1 MRCAKLTRKTGREM
15 LNLRPASNEPATNVT
30 TSQGDY
36 RVIVSRGAIE
46 SIGPEMR
53 GAGVDGRAFL
63 IADYSM
69 FPLLVRRAHEAL
81 ERGGYE
87 THALILE
94 LGEAAKTIETA
105 TKIYEWL
112 AEQRAERID
121 CLVSMGGGVTTDL
134 VGFVAGTWLRGVPVV
149 HVPTSLAAM
158 VDASIGGKA
167 AVNLPIGKN
176 LVGAFKQPRLV
187 VHDIDFLDTL
197 PRRELAAGWAEAV
210 KHALILDDD
219 LLDTFERNAEDLA
232 ALSGDLVEPVIR
244 RSVEIKAEIV
254 SADEFETGNER
265 VLLNYGHT
273 IGHAIEAVTDY
284 GTYLHGEAVSVGMM
298 VAGGISQRMGLIS
311 GELLDRQRTLLERF
325 ELPVTLSGVDADTL
339 IEATTSDKKSRGGKI
354 RWVLLRGPGRSTTN
368 RDVSTRTVRA
378 ALNDVLVD

>member
-1 MRCAKLTRKTGREM
+1 MF
-15 LNLRPASNEPATNVT
+15 NYQPSVNEPAATVR

-36 RVIVSRGAIE
+36 RVIVSSGAIE

-53 GAGVDGRAFL
+53 EAGIGGRAFL

-81 ERGGYE
+81 ERAGFE

-94 LGEAAKTIETA
+94 LGEAAKNIETA
-105 TKIYEWL
+105 TKVYEWL
-112 AEQRAERID
+112 AEQRAERTD
-121 CLVSMGGGVTTDL
+121 CLVGMGGGVTTDL
-134 VGFVAGTWLRGVPVV
+134 VGFVAATWLRGVPVV

-210 KHALILDDD
+210 KQALILDDD
-219 LLDTFERNAEDLA
+219 LLETFEAHAEDLA
-232 ALSGDLVEPVIR
+232 ALSSELIEPVIR
-244 RSVEIKAEIV
+244 RSVEIKAKIV
-254 SADEFETGNER
+254 SADEFETGNDR

-273 IGHAIEAVTDY
+273 IGHAIEAVTEY
-284 GTYLHGEAVSVGMM
+284 GTYLHGEAVSIGMM
-298 VAGGISQRMGLIS
+298 VAAGISRRAGLIS
-311 GELLDRQRTLLERF
+311 EELVDRQRALLERF
-325 ELPVTLSGVDADTL
+325 ELPVSLSGVDAETL
-339 IEATTSDKKSRGGKI
+339 IEATASDKKSRGGVI
-354 RWVLLRGPGRSTTN
+354 RWVLLRGPGRSTTS
-368 RDVSTRTVRA
+368 REVPDRVVRA
-378 ALNDVLVD
+378 ALDDVLVGD